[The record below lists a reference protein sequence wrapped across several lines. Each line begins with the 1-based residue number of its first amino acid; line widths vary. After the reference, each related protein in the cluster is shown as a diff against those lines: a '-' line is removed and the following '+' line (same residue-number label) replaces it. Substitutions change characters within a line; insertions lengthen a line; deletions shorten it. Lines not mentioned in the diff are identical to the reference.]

1 MTRHQRFGVRV
12 APEVERQTRRLA
24 RKDRVA
30 ARQLIGAQDRLAREG
45 TRAMSAKKLK
55 SLDLWEIPAAANLV
69 LWGWLAVGAMVVKT
83 VRRLPMTQL
92 KRIERACHRWR
103 HVLEGER

>member
-1 MTRHQRFGVRV
+1 
-12 APEVERQTRRLA
+12 
-24 RKDRVA
+24 
-30 ARQLIGAQDRLAREG
+30 
-45 TRAMSAKKLK
+45 MSAKKLK
-55 SLDLWEIPAAANLV
+55 SLDLWEIRAGDARLFFCLV
-69 LWGWLAVGAMVVKT
+69 PGTQQLAVGAMVVKT